1 MLPVKTVILAAGD
14 FPKRDGAAWNI
25 LAAAKRV
32 VCCDS
37 AADGYRRRFGRDPDY
52 VVGDLD
58 SVRGEF
64 AETVFDPDENVNDL
78 GKAIRFAR
86 SRGWNDLV
94 IVGASGKREDHT
106 IGNFFLALAEMV
118 EVVTDYGVF
127 RPVSGK
133 ASFAVE
139 KGAGVSVFA
148 PDPATVMTSKGLQ
161 WPLDGVKFGNLFCA
175 TLNRAANTSF
185 TVTSDRPVGVYVE
198 AKCKSR

>member
-1 MLPVKTVILAAGD
+1 MKTVILAAGD
-14 FPKRDGAAWNI
+14 FPKRDGAAWNF

-32 VCCDS
+32 ICYDS
-37 AADGYRRRFGRDPDY
+37 AADQYRRRFKRDPDF

-64 AETVFDPDENVNDL
+64 PETVFDPDENVNDL
-78 GKAIRFAR
+78 GKAVRFAR

-94 IVGASGKREDHT
+94 IAGASGKREDHT
-106 IGNFFLALAEMV
+106 IGNFFRALAEMV

-127 RPVSGK
+127 RPVCGK
-133 ASFAVE
+133 ASFVAA

-161 WPLDGVKFGNLFCA
+161 WPLDGVKFSNLFCA
-175 TLNRAANTSF
+175 TLNRASSTRF

>member
-1 MLPVKTVILAAGD
+1 MKTVILAAGD

-25 LAAAKRV
+25 LAAAKCV
-32 VCCDS
+32 ICCDS
-37 AADGYRRRFGRDPDY
+37 AADQYRRRFKRDPDF

-64 AETVFDPDENVNDL
+64 PETVFDPDENVNDL
-78 GKAIRFAR
+78 GKAVRFAR

-94 IVGASGKREDHT
+94 IAGASGKREDHT
-106 IGNFFLALAEMV
+106 IGNFFRALAEMV

-127 RPVSGK
+127 RPVCGK
-133 ASFAVE
+133 ASFAAA

-161 WPLDGVKFGNLFCA
+161 WPLDGVKFSNLFCA
-175 TLNRAANTSF
+175 TLNRASSTRF

>member
-1 MLPVKTVILAAGD
+1 VKTVILAAGD

-32 VCCDS
+32 ICCDS
-37 AADGYRRRFGRDPDY
+37 AADQYRRRFKRDPDF

-64 AETVFDPDENVNDL
+64 PETVFDPDENVNDL
-78 GKAIRFAR
+78 GKAVRFVR

-94 IVGASGKREDHT
+94 IAGASGKREDHT
-106 IGNFFLALAEMV
+106 IGNFFRALAEMV

-127 RPVSGK
+127 RPVCGK
-133 ASFAVE
+133 ASFAAA

-161 WPLDGVKFGNLFCA
+161 WPLDGVKFGHLFCA
-175 TLNRAANTSF
+175 TLNRASSTRF

>member
-1 MLPVKTVILAAGD
+1 MKTVILAAGD

-32 VCCDS
+32 ICCDS
-37 AADGYRRRFGRDPDY
+37 AADQYRRRFKRDPDF

-64 AETVFDPDENVNDL
+64 PETVFDPDENVNDL
-78 GKAIRFAR
+78 GKAVRFAR

-94 IVGASGKREDHT
+94 IAGASGKREDHT
-106 IGNFFLALAEMV
+106 IGNFFRALAEMV

-127 RPVSGK
+127 RPVCGK
-133 ASFAVE
+133 ASFAAA

-161 WPLDGVKFGNLFCA
+161 WPLDGVKFSNLFCA
-175 TLNRAANTSF
+175 TLNRASSTRF